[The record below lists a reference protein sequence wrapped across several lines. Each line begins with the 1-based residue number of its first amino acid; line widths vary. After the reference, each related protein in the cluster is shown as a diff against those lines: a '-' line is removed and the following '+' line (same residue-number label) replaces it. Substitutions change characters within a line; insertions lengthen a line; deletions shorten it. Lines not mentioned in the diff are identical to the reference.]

1 MHSGRGALGEADW
14 VWRAPQLA
22 YTEAS
27 CCRTVRFVPSS
38 AQGLGR
44 NYLPAANRPMPHL
57 SLAPMRMG
65 VRTDTLEHQD
75 VVRRAVRDGYRCA
88 WVQD

>member
-1 MHSGRGALGEADW
+1 M
-14 VWRAPQLA
+14 RAPQLA

-44 NYLPAANRPMPHL
+44 NYLPAANRTMPHL

-65 VRTDTLEHQD
+65 VGMRVRGFEDEHP
-75 VVRRAVRDGYRCA
+75 
-88 WVQD
+88 